1 MRRWP
6 LPPCGAQKTLGAPDM
21 HTAGLAAPCQE
32 MIGND
37 VFFCFS
43 KYLFLWAKEP
53 DLASR
58 PLGTGSFLLVN
69 LKLTLA
75 SGRVQAKPAGHGGW
89 GSPAAG
95 EGSHQLVGFRAR
107 EAASIWNPC
116 QPLVLLGQDLGPG
129 ASVGSRGVGRGWSL
143 QRLMVEGAC
152 RGLGR
157 MPGPA
162 QAEEPALWTALLVAR
177 KVCPGK

>member
-1 MRRWP
+1 MS
-6 LPPCGAQKTLGAPDM
+6 GN
-21 HTAGLAAPCQE
+21 E
-32 MIGND
+32 IGND

-58 PLGTGSFLLVN
+58 PLGTG
-69 LKLTLA
+69 KLPPGEPEVV
-75 SGRVQAKPAGHGGW
+75 SGFWRVQAKPAGHGGW